1 MNQRNEILLRSLIK
15 ETLLMELEITPGLE
29 AQIEAFAELSDEI
42 DRATAHLNKLKTKFS
57 YLEDTLRPVM
67 EDLDEQSQSAIQT
80 KKYLLT
86 IKRKGYDRTNV
97 KYKEAFEQSLTKVN
111 TQTRR
116 ILEEVLEST
125 KSTTRVVSKLGVQP
139 VTESNIL
146 QRIVGKLRGIWGKLT
161 NKLKRNKKDL
171 NTLLQLAKKIA

>member
-1 MNQRNEILLRSLIK
+1 MNLRNEILLRSIIR
-15 ETLLMELEITPGLE
+15 EAILLENEISP
-29 AQIEAFAELSDEI
+29 QIEQQIDEFAELSDEI
-42 DRATAHLNKLKTKFS
+42 DRVNAHLKKLKSRFS
-57 YLEDTLRPVM
+57 YLEDTLRPVL
-67 EDLDEQSQSAIQT
+67 EDLDQQSQSAIQT
-80 KKYLLT
+80 EKYLLT

-97 KYKEAFEQSLTKVN
+97 KYKEAFEEAITKVN
-111 TQTRR
+111 AQTRR

-146 QRIVGKLRGIWGKLT
+146 QRIVGKLRGVWGKLT

-171 NTLLQLAKKIA
+171 NTLQQLAKKIA